1 MSLDNVAIT
10 SAFSIFSLKDFISEV
25 LERHV
30 LFFTSHCTRLTLA
43 CSEGP
48 TAHCAL
54 GATTQLGEDSL
65 LLFLL

>member
-1 MSLDNVAIT
+1 MEAIEG
-10 SAFSIFSLKDFISEV
+10 LW
-25 LERHV
+25 
-30 LFFTSHCTRLTLA
+30 TRLTLA